1 MPRIANVSLLGV
13 FLAGVA
19 IFFVGFLWFSLLFGQ
34 LWMDSNGYTPAQIE
48 ENFSL
53 PIFAVGG
60 IAIPLIVAF
69 AIGWL
74 MKLAD
79 IKGLGPSIFFG
90 AKLGILL
97 AAPLFAYDFVYSPN
111 HSVTALL
118 LDVSHSLAGFMVG
131 AAVLS
136 FFD

>member
-1 MPRIANVSLLGV
+1 MPRIAKVNLLGV
-13 FLAGVA
+13 FLAGLA
-19 IFFVGFLWFSLLFGQ
+19 IFFIGFLWFGLLFDQ
-34 LWMDSNGYTPAQIE
+34 LWMDSNGYTVEQIE
-48 ENFSL
+48 ENFSA

-74 MKLAD
+74 MKLAN
-79 IKGLGPSIFFG
+79 IKGLGPSILFG

-97 AAPLFAYDFVYSPN
+97 ATPLFAYDFVYSPN

-118 LDVSHSLAGFMVG
+118 LDASHSLVGFIVG

>member
-1 MPRIANVSLLGV
+1 MPRIARVSLLGV
-13 FLAGVA
+13 FLAGLA
-19 IFFVGFLWFSLLFGQ
+19 IFFVGFLWFSLLFDQ
-34 LWMDSNGYTPAQIE
+34 LWMDSNGYTLQQIE
-48 ENFSL
+48 DNFSV

-60 IAIPLIVAF
+60 IAIPMVVAF

-74 MKLAD
+74 MKLGD
-79 IKGLGPSIFFG
+79 IKGLAPSLLFG

-97 AAPLFAYDFVYSPN
+97 ATPLFAYDFVYSPN

-118 LDVSHSLAGFMVG
+118 LDASHSLVGFMVG